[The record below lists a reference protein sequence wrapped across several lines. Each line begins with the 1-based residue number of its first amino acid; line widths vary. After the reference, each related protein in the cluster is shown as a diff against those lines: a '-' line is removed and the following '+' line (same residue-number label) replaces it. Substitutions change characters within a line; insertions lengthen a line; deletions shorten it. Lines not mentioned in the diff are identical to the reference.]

1 MSIFSSVKTQSSTST
16 VISGSPM
23 INYHA
28 LLQSTLFSFNNGA
41 LYHRNGK
48 ASAQFLVTPFAQA
61 LVYLQA
67 QNKPSNSLE
76 KSVQLWNDT
85 LDIDKQVRELGL
97 TLQVAHAVDTLI
109 KKGFLQPR
117 K

>member
-1 MSIFSSVKTQSSTST
+1 
-16 VISGSPM
+16 M

-28 LLQSTLFSFNNGA
+28 LLQSNLFSYNNGA

-48 ASAQFLVTPFAQA
+48 ASPQFLVSDFAKA
-61 LVYLQA
+61 IIYLNQQCQSA
-67 QNKPSNSLE
+67 YNRKNLE
-76 KSVQLWNDT
+76 RGGAIFS
-85 LDIDKQVRELGL
+85 DILEIDGKVRELGL
-97 TLQVAHAVDTLI
+97 TLQVAVEMDTLI

>member
-1 MSIFSSVKTQSSTST
+1 
-16 VISGSPM
+16 M

-28 LLQSTLFSFNNGA
+28 LLQSNLFSYNNGA

-48 ASAQFLVTPFAQA
+48 ASPQFLVKDFAKA
-61 LVYLQA
+61 IIYLNQQA
-67 QNKPSNSLE
+67 QSAYDRKSLE
-76 KSVQLWNDT
+76 RGGAIFNDI
-85 LDIDKQVRELGL
+85 LEIDGKVRELGL
-97 TLQVAHAVDTLI
+97 TLQVAVEMDTLI

>member
-1 MSIFSSVKTQSSTST
+1 MV
-16 VISGSPM
+16 
-23 INYHA
+23 NYHA
-28 LLQSTLFSFNNGA
+28 LLQSTLFSYNNGA

-61 LVYLQA
+61 LVYLNQRCQSA
-67 QNKPSNSLE
+67 YNRKDLE
-76 KSVQLWNDT
+76 RGGTIFNDI
-85 LDIDKQVRELGL
+85 LEIDGKVRELGL
-97 TLQVAHAVDTLI
+97 TLQVAHAVDTLV